1 MNVKEAIAAARDQ
14 FLEAFSD
21 YEKQKPSLEEVWFDD
36 VSSHW
41 HVTFGLQRQGT
52 KSFIDPLSALSS
64 TTIYKVVEISD
75 KDGKLI
81 SIKVRQPERV

>member
-1 MNVKEAIAAARDQ
+1 MNVKEAIAAARDH
-14 FLEAFSD
+14 FLDAFSD

-41 HVTFGLQRQGT
+41 YVTFGLQRQGS
-52 KSFIDPLSALSS
+52 KSFMDPLSALSS
-64 TTIYKVVEISD
+64 MTIYKVVELSD

>member
-1 MNVKEAIAAARDQ
+1 MNVKEAIATARDH
-14 FLEAFSD
+14 FVEAFAEF
-21 YEKQKPSLEEVWFDD
+21 EKQKPSLEEVWFDD
-36 VSSHW
+36 TSGYW

-52 KSFIDPLSALSS
+52 KSFMDPLATLSS
-64 TTIYKVVEISD
+64 TTIYKVVELSD